1 MNIHTLGHWLE
12 IHGSFG
18 KRKCVKSATRGSV
31 YFPPVIE
38 TLTLAK
44 TTGRKKYLTEQS
56 AFSSLYQKDF
66 MKENWQHHNRPFVVC
81 LNRPSVHETQLWTA
95 FRLKSSPN
103 FIKKKKRK
111 SGSSKVKGNGMEVAM
126 IPHTIQTVHAEQKT
140 YSFHPT
146 LLFWISLN
154 LLQNKVWDEE
164 NFACGI

>member
-1 MNIHTLGHWLE
+1 MGL
-12 IHGSFG
+12 S
-18 KRKCVKSATRGSV
+18 VKENVLSATRGSV
-31 YFPPVIE
+31 YFPPIIE

-44 TTGRKKYLTEQS
+44 TPGRKKSLTEQS

-81 LNRPSVHETQLWTA
+81 LSRPSVHETQLWTA
-95 FRLKSSPN
+95 FWLRVLLTSL
-103 FIKKKKRK
+103 KKKK
-111 SGSSKVKGNGMEVAM
+111 SGSSKVKGNEMEVAM
-126 IPHTIQTVHAEQKT
+126 LPHTIQTVHAEQKT